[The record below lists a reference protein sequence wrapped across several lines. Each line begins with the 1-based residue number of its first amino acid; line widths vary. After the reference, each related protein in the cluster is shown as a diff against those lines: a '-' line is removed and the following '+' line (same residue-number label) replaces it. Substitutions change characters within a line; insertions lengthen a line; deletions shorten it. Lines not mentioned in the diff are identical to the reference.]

1 MEEGKK
7 MDGHRKGAEN
17 VGTRKSVLRAGV
29 PAAALVLLHDVLA
42 ETGSTL
48 LHVENATSFGLAQR
62 MKAHTRPHSLL
73 RIPPLQASTL
83 HRSRYLPFATHTR
96 AQDAFAAS
104 QPRQECAKP

>member
-1 MEEGKK
+1 MVDGGREE
-7 MDGHRKGAEN
+7 DGWASERGRKRRDAQIGPP
-17 VGTRKSVLRAGV
+17 GRCTGG
-29 PAAALVLLHDVLA
+29 LLHDVLA

-62 MKAHTRPHSLL
+62 MKVHTRPHSLL

-83 HRSRYLPFATHTR
+83 HRSRYLPFATQTR